1 MLFLVEPWLRGF
13 ASREGDVMS
22 SVKVA
27 SCIGAVALLTTAGQ
41 TAARAADMPLPPVSV
56 PPIEDY
62 VASGWY
68 LRGDI
73 GMSNQRV
80 KSLFNV
86 LYDSVSSVDTVQK
99 DFDSAPLF
107 GIGVGYQFNS
117 WLRTDITGEYRG
129 KANFHGLD
137 IVQSGGTTT
146 TNEFRGSKS
155 EWLVLANL
163 YADLG
168 TWYSFTP
175 FIGAGIGAS
184 HNTISN
190 FTSTCVVGLC
200 DDGSVGYGD
209 TTSKW
214 NFAWAL
220 HAGVSYKV
228 NSQLSLEFAYR
239 YVRLGDAL
247 SGDLKTFDGTNAIY
261 NPMEFHNI
269 SSHDLKFGVRWLLE
283 PPMQPQPVMLPPL
296 MRNG

>member
-1 MLFLVEPWLRGF
+1 MVRMKA
-13 ASREGDVMS
+13 ASF
-22 SVKVA
+22 
-27 SCIGAVALLTTAGQ
+27 IGAIALFATAAQ
-41 TAARAADMPLPPVSV
+41 PAARAADVPLPPVAV

-62 VASGWY
+62 VGSGWY

-80 KSLFNV
+80 KSLFNA

-107 GIGVGYQFNS
+107 GIGLGYQFNS

-137 IVQSGGTTT
+137 IIQSGATTYT
-146 TNEFRGSKS
+146 GEYRGSKS
-155 EWLVLANL
+155 EWLVLANI

-175 FIGAGIGAS
+175 FIGAGVGAS
-184 HNTISN
+184 YNTISN
-190 FTSTCVVGLC
+190 FTDTCVTPACPNG
-200 DDGSVGYGD
+200 GSVAYGD

-239 YVRLGDAL
+239 YVSLGDAV
-247 SGDLKTFDGTNAIY
+247 SGDLKTFDGLNPIY
-261 NPMEFHNI
+261 NPMEFRSI
-269 SSHDLKFGVRWLLE
+269 TSHDLRFGARWLLE
-283 PPMQPQPVMLPPL
+283 PPVLPQPIMLPPL
-296 MRNG
+296 TSRG